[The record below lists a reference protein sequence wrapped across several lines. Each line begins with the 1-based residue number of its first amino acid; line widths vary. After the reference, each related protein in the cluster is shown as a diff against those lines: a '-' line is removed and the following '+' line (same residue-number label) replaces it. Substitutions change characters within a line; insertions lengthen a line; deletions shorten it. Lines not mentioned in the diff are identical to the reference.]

1 VYSEIIGK
9 KVANSSNKEIY
20 YIDNYKLQDLKNIV
34 ICDALILDYTD
45 SKGCTNFLRSIRNSL
60 IESIYLV
67 PVFIFAVDSIVDP
80 LTQILSDGIISSVN
94 DKFVVETIEKISIK
108 RENLGLKESNTFEQ
122 RIINKLLRIL
132 YTRNISLE
140 PIVNP
145 ESHTGYE
152 FPFINGHFN
161 NNQTTAM
168 YDILEGMVETNL
180 LTSTFS
186 DRVKLCN
193 RCYSAFLNYRESCPK
208 CRSYN
213 LSNEK
218 MIYHTECGFMG
229 VEKAFGSQT
238 YKICPNCNKQLW
250 QLGVDYTKPSGMYS
264 CNDCRHLF
272 REPVRMAFC
281 FNCQTENIIDLLHVI
296 NINTYQLTK
305 EGEKM
310 ALGEQNK
317 EKEKILEAKNEVG
330 VAGFI
335 SFTTFSTFLDYEIQR
350 IKTTGTPIAI
360 GKIKIDISL
369 NDKTKLGFKFQN
381 LLQEIG
387 EFIKNTTS
395 PSDILTVG
403 PNDVFLIITSDNS
416 MTKLDFL
423 LANLQ
428 LSTQKMLSLAF
439 PEVDISARVKSTYID
454 GSLSKTEIINDL
466 IR

>member
-1 VYSEIIGK
+1 
-9 KVANSSNKEIY
+9 
-20 YIDNYKLQDLKNIV
+20 
-34 ICDALILDYTD
+34 
-45 SKGCTNFLRSIRNSL
+45 
-60 IESIYLV
+60 
-67 PVFIFAVDSIVDP
+67 
-80 LTQILSDGIISSVN
+80 
-94 DKFVVETIEKISIK
+94 
-108 RENLGLKESNTFEQ
+108 
-122 RIINKLLRIL
+122 
-132 YTRNISLE
+132 
-140 PIVNP
+140 
-145 ESHTGYE
+145 
-152 FPFINGHFN
+152 
-161 NNQTTAM
+161 
-168 YDILEGMVETNL
+168 
-180 LTSTFS
+180 
-186 DRVKLCN
+186 
-193 RCYSAFLNYRESCPK
+193 
-208 CRSYN
+208 
-213 LSNEK
+213 
-218 MIYHTECGFMG
+218 
-229 VEKAFGSQT
+229 
-238 YKICPNCNKQLW
+238 
-250 QLGVDYTKPSGMYS
+250 
-264 CNDCRHLF
+264 
-272 REPVRMAFC
+272 MAFC